1 VCTLVQVGSRE
12 YIRTP
17 RALEIIEKDGE
28 LMKINHFN
36 LIINKK
42 IILLILFI
50 FFVNNS
56 SAATVELT
64 SGNLPSSLR
73 EGDQINL
80 TVEIKEL
87 QDNDL
92 LTIETSLT
100 PAGAKPLYDFG
111 ELNAFI
117 NENRYQQKITLNLS
131 SLNRP
136 VIHVAISGKAPDAGN
151 NIKCGNSDLII
162 TKFDTTKLKFY
173 EIHADDKLTGIES
186 FDLIIL
192 KKENFENSLQQI
204 RWSQLDGLKKETRN
218 LFDLGLVNNAQILA
232 NEMKNIQLP
241 GNLLLF
247 GLIEIKDSTW
257 LNIIFLISILTCFII
272 GYLLGS
278 RKQYSEDNED

>member
-1 VCTLVQVGSRE
+1 
-12 YIRTP
+12 
-17 RALEIIEKDGE
+17 
-28 LMKINHFN
+28 MKISHFN
-36 LIINKK
+36 SIMNKK
-42 IILLILFI
+42 IIVLILFI
-50 FFVNNS
+50 FFINNS

-64 SGNLPSSLR
+64 SGTLPSRLR

-87 QDNDL
+87 QDNKL
-92 LTIETSLT
+92 LTIDTSLI
-100 PAGAKPLYDFG
+100 PVGDKPLYDFG

-117 NENRYQQKITLNLS
+117 NENKYQQKITLNLS
-131 SLNRP
+131 SLNRQFIY
-136 VIHVAISGKAPDAGN
+136 VTISGKAPDAGN

-162 TKFDTTKLKFY
+162 TKFDNTKLKFY
-173 EIHADDKLTGIES
+173 EVHADDKLIGIES

-204 RWSQLDGLKKETRN
+204 SWSQLDELKKETRN
-218 LFDLGLVNNAQILA
+218 LFDLGLVNDAQILA

-241 GNLLLF
+241 NNLLLF
-247 GLIEIKDSTW
+247 GFIQIQNNTW

-278 RKQYSEDNED
+278 RKQYSDDED